1 MIPFYMDE
9 HVPRAI
15 TNGLRLRGIDLLT
28 VQEDD
33 FSRKSDSELLDRA
46 TLLMRVLFTHDD
58 DLLAEAT
65 ERQRNGRKFC
75 GVVYA
80 HHMRVSIGQC
90 VKDLEILSKHGDIE
104 DVRNQIVFLPL

>member
-15 TNGLRLRGIDLLT
+15 TNGLRLRGVDLLT

-33 FSRKSDSELLDRA
+33 FSGKSDSELLDKA
-46 TLLMRVLFTHDD
+46 TSLMRALFTHDD

-65 ERQRNGRKFC
+65 ERQRSGREFC

-90 VKDLEILSKHGDIE
+90 VKDLEILSKHGNIE
-104 DVRNQIVFLPL
+104 DVRNQVVFLPL